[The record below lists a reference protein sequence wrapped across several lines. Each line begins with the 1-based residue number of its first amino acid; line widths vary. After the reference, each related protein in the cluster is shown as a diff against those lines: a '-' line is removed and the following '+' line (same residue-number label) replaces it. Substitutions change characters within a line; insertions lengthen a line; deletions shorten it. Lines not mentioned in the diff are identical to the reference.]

1 MKATAD
7 IVMFPKRHERSSERM
22 AMGREY
28 RLRLT
33 DGRTLACLELGDPRR
48 PGAPK
53 PFCMNYGRDLVP
65 GWERPD
71 AQQHGTAHCAGGRP

>member
-33 DGRTLACLELGDPRR
+33 DGRTLACLELGDPADR
-48 PGAPK
+48 PVLY
-53 PFCMNYGRDLVP
+53 F
-65 GWERPD
+65 
-71 AQQHGTAHCAGGRP
+71 HGYSNRGTGS